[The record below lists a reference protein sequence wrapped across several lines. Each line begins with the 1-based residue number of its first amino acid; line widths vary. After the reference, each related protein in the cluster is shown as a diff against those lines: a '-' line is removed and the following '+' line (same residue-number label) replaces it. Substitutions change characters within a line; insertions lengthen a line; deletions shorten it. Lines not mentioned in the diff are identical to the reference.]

1 MPENKSYVIG
11 LRDLY
16 FAPFAADGL
25 SYETPVKLSEAI
37 SATVTPNFQI
47 TTLYGDDRAVA
58 VEEALGDIDIQ
69 INTTELPA
77 DEYNLIMGTTKNSD
91 GVIEDSV
98 DDVRPYGALGF
109 RLPLT
114 GGGFRYY
121 WYYKG
126 KFSPPANTHNTKGGS
141 AEFQTPTISGKFFA
155 RDDGKWRARLDAP
168 KNITP
173 NPIATTWFQEVYT
186 PTEAA

>member
-1 MPENKSYVIG
+1 MPENKPYVIG

-16 FAPFAADGL
+16 FAKFEEGGGYA
-25 SYETPVKLSEAI
+25 TPVKLSEAI
-37 SATVTPNFQI
+37 QATVTPNFTI

-58 VEEALGDIDIQ
+58 VEEALGDIDVQ
-69 INTTELPA
+69 INTTDLSA
-77 DEYNLIMGTTKNSD
+77 DEYNLLMGTEKNAD

-121 WYYKG
+121 WYFKG
-126 KFSPPANTHNTKGGS
+126 KFTPPANTHNTKG
-141 AEFQTPTISGKFFA
+141 ANTEFQTPTISGKFMS
-155 RDDGKWRARLDAP
+155 REDGKWRARLDAP
-168 KNITP
+168 KSAEA
-173 NPIATTWFQEVYT
+173 NPIADTWFTEVYE
-186 PTEAA
+186 PTVVA